1 MSYNLKDF
9 LSFKLNINPFEELAF
24 AGSSFSMQKKD
35 LSHILLAENMENQ
48 SSDEKDIV
56 NESIPG
62 AHIEINEPKE
72 TLISKLSKKIA
83 DFFKPKP
90 KVYRLGNNESL
101 EIDGTLPGNP
111 LGGFFGKIG
120 AAIEKFTNK
129 GKEIKEATTIKN
141 EPQIIS
147 NHPVVQNNKV
157 KSDPTLLNEGTP
169 QKNPD
174 IIIPKGPSERAQSS
188 SYIQSTPTPTIAV
201 EEVAVD
207 GEDFLNDNKKNI
219 AKVTD
224 SLTTEQ
230 KTVAAKVNSQQVVTP
245 VVEEKDDDYTK

>member
-1 MSYNLKDF
+1 MNYNLKDF

-35 LSHILLAENMENQ
+35 LSHILLAENIEDQ
-48 SSDEKDIV
+48 SPDTEDIV

-62 AHIEINEPKE
+62 AHIEINKPQE

-90 KVYRLGNNESL
+90 KVYRLGNNEAL

-120 AAIEKFTNK
+120 AAIEKFANK
-129 GKEIKEATTIKN
+129 GKKIKEATTIKN

-147 NHPVVQNNKV
+147 NHPVVHDNNV
-157 KSDPTLLNEGTP
+157 KSDPTLLDKGTP
-169 QKNPD
+169 PKNPD
-174 IIIPKGPSERAQSS
+174 IIIPKGPSERAEA
-188 SYIQSTPTPTIAV
+188 TTIAV
-201 EEVAVD
+201 EEVTVD
-207 GEDFLNDNKKNI
+207 GEDFLKDNKKNI

-224 SLTTEQ
+224 SLTTEP
-230 KTVAAKVNSQQVVTP
+230 KTVATKVNSQQIGTP